1 MSQCHSSFGLFFN
14 LSTII
19 PLLVS
24 HLQLIFTIF
33 LHKFIFLKQFLFPC
47 PFPSVFEISLEIKR
61 LLISH
66 NFMSVISKKTNILN
80 FFNFR
85 IEIKDSNKNVVLYQ
99 KNIFLFFVLN
109 KKYISI
115 MEITL

>member
-1 MSQCHSSFGLFFN
+1 
-14 LSTII
+14 
-19 PLLVS
+19 
-24 HLQLIFTIF
+24 
-33 LHKFIFLKQFLFPC
+33 
-47 PFPSVFEISLEIKR
+47 
-61 LLISH
+61 
-66 NFMSVISKKTNILN
+66 MSVISKKTNILN

-99 KNIFLFFVLN
+99 KNIFLFVVLN